1 MKVTLIDSIKNRFKV
16 YDAIANA
23 EEKDLFKTN
32 INIYS
37 DVSGY
42 ILSDLE
48 LLGLHYKLNGKN
60 NRYKLKEIDG
70 LLKSNPKFIF
80 ELVTDKRMIRNRIAG
95 YLLMLE
101 LFPDN
106 FNEKD
111 INKKINK
118 LRNGIV
124 KEFMIL
130 SGNNNQ
136 LYTVWEADTKTIMGL
151 FESLTDE
158 IKIIVS
164 DIGRQPMRTV
174 LSSKETELI
183 EKYTDKYGKEELTK
197 FVMMITNSTK
207 DQIPYIEKVFSI

>member
-16 YDAIANA
+16 YEAIANA

-48 LLGLHYKLNGKN
+48 LLGLHYKLSGKN

-80 ELVTDKRMIRNRIAG
+80 ELVTDKRKISNRLAG

-151 FESLTDE
+151 FESLIDE
-158 IKIIVS
+158 IRIIVS

-174 LSSKETELI
+174 LSSEETELI
-183 EKYTDKYGKEELTK
+183 EKYTDKYGKDNLTK
-197 FVMMITNSTK
+197 FVIMITNSTK

>member
-16 YDAIANA
+16 YEAIANA

-48 LLGLHYKLNGKN
+48 LLGLHYKLSGKN

-80 ELVTDKRMIRNRIAG
+80 ELVTDKRKIKNRLAG

-151 FESLTDE
+151 FESLIDE
-158 IKIIVS
+158 IRIIVS

-197 FVMMITNSTK
+197 FVIMITNSTK

>member
-16 YDAIANA
+16 YEAITNA

-37 DVSGY
+37 DASGY

-48 LLGLHYKLNGKN
+48 LLGLHCKLNGKN

-124 KEFMIL
+124 KEFMLL